1 MAHKSAGGAAKPQG
15 LGKVCS
21 SVHCMHLRW
30 EVTTFIIDD
39 EQSTYFQIKIRNGAT
54 LAYAIVQQVECNDY
68 LAFV

>member
-1 MAHKSAGGAAKPQG
+1 
-15 LGKVCS
+15 
-21 SVHCMHLRW
+21 MHLRW